1 MNKYKIVAIM
11 GKAGAGKDTLLKE
24 CLSLSPNRL
33 HEIISCTTRPPREGE
48 VEGVNY
54 YYLTEKEFMDRLA
67 DDRMLE
73 ATEFRKWYY
82 GTSIEALNQEKIN
95 IGVFNPA
102 GVRILMSLSNV
113 AVLPIY
119 VIADD
124 KTRILRQLNR
134 EENPDVKEIIR
145 RFSTDE
151 NDFTDVEYDT
161 EPIVVRNNDDDTIR
175 SVALSTLMAISDCDW
190 PD

>member
-24 CLSLSPNRL
+24 CLALDPNTL

-54 YYLTEKEFMDRLA
+54 YYLTEKEFMERLA

-119 VIADD
+119 VTADD

-161 EPIVVRNNDDDTIR
+161 EPIVVRNGSDDTIR

>member
-11 GKAGAGKDTLLKE
+11 GKAGAGKDTLLRE
-24 CLSLSPNRL
+24 CLALDSNRL

-82 GTSIEALNQEKIN
+82 GTSIEALNQEKTN

-124 KTRILRQLNR
+124 KTRILR
-134 EENPDVKEIIR
+134 
-145 RFSTDE
+145 
-151 NDFTDVEYDT
+151 
-161 EPIVVRNNDDDTIR
+161 
-175 SVALSTLMAISDCDW
+175 
-190 PD
+190 